1 LAHAHASG
9 WSRRH
14 LFTAIA
20 ALGAVLTTLALAGTA
35 RATELVYWNNY
46 SATPATIA
54 FASIDG
60 SGGGT
65 LSMAG
70 LTGPNPIDNPE
81 GMAYDSVTNRI
92 YVASEGND
100 QILFVN
106 ADGTG
111 AGLLPTGSAP
121 VSSPEGVTVDP
132 ATQTVYWLNTGT
144 SPDSI
149 GWAKI
154 DGSSAGTLSTAGA
167 TIEGPYRIALD
178 PVAGRIYW
186 GNTTTGKEG
195 ISYASTNNPGGGNLN
210 VTGAPPISDVSG
222 IAVDNLTGR
231 IYWLNTDHVSFA
243 SLAGGGGGQLN
254 LTGAEFDSPYG
265 LSVVDATGKI
275 YWANY
280 NHKTT
285 ERANALGFG
294 NLLGG
299 GGGISIATAE
309 LNGPQ
314 DPLILRSPTGTA
326 APTIAKAAK
335 TPSQLSCSTGSWA
348 ADLPG
353 AFVYQT
359 PRALAYQWTLKG
371 APVAGATGVS
381 LTATK
386 PGSYA
391 CVVTATNQAGS
402 AAQTSA
408 AVKVAA
414 PKIKLTVKKKAK
426 ASPGGL
432 ATFPI
437 KALNQGDLKSGKARV
452 CVKLT
457 NQAKQALKAPK
468 CKSLGKVKGR
478 GKDAV
483 KVKIKVLPTAATGTY
498 KVTFQVKGSPGK
510 PAQAKVLVK

>member
-1 LAHAHASG
+1 MAHAHAPDS
-9 WSRRH
+9 SRRH
-14 LFTAIA
+14 LFAVIA
-20 ALGAVLTTLALAGTA
+20 ALGAVLTALALAGTA

-46 SATPATIA
+46 SAVPATIA
-54 FASIDG
+54 FSNVDG
-60 SGGGT
+60 AGGGT
-65 LSMAG
+65 LSLAG
-70 LTGPNPIDNPE
+70 LTGTDPIDGPE
-81 GMAYDSVTNRI
+81 GMAYDSLTNRI
-92 YVASEGND
+92 FVASNGND

-111 AGLLPTGSAP
+111 AGALPTGAAT
-121 VSSPEGVTVDP
+121 VSNPEGLTVDP
-132 ATQTVYWLNTGT
+132 ATRTVYWLNTGT
-144 SPDSI
+144 TPNSI

-154 DGSSAGTLSTAGA
+154 DGSAAGLLNTTGA

-186 GNTTTGKEG
+186 GNTETGKEG
-195 ISYASTNNPGGGNLN
+195 ISYANTNNTGGGNLDL
-210 VTGAPPISDVSG
+210 TGAPPIDDVSG
-222 IAVDNLTGR
+222 IAVDNLSGR
-231 IYWLNTDHVSFA
+231 VYWVDEDHVAFA
-243 SLAGGGGGQLN
+243 SLLGGGGGELN

-285 ERANALGFG
+285 ERENALGFG

-314 DPLILRSPTGTA
+314 DPLVLRSPTGTA

-359 PRALAYQWTLKG
+359 PRTIGYQWTLNG
-371 APVAGATGVS
+371 APITGATTAS

-402 AAQTSA
+402 AAQASA
-408 AVKVAA
+408 PVKIAA
-414 PKIKLTVKKKAK
+414 SKIKLTVKKKAK
-426 ASPGGL
+426 ASPGKL
-432 ATFPI
+432 AIFPI
-437 KALNQGDLKSGKARV
+437 KAVNQGDLKSGKARV

-457 NQAKQALKAPK
+457 KQAKKALKAPK
-468 CKSLGKVKGR
+468 CKPLGKVNGR
-478 GKDAV
+478 GKDSA
-483 KVKIKVLPTAATGTY
+483 KIKIKVLPTAATGTY

-510 PAQAKVLVK
+510 PAKAKVQVK